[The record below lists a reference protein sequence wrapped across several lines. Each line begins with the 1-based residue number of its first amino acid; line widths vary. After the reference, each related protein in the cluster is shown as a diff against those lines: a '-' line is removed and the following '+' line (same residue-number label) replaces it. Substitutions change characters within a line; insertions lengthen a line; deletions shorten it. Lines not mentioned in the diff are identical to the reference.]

1 MRVLSVFMFVKV
13 MSVICKSKVVCEV
26 WFNIFVTYI
35 TDSEFRIA
43 LFVDVGV
50 ELAKPCYMLIRF
62 HWSLITATT
71 NVNQNK
77 GVV

>member
-1 MRVLSVFMFVKV
+1 MRVLSVFMFVEV

-26 WFNIFVTYI
+26 SFNIFVTYI

>member
-1 MRVLSVFMFVKV
+1 MFVEV

-35 TDSEFRIA
+35 TDSEFRLA

-50 ELAKPCYMLIRF
+50 ELARK
-62 HWSLITATT
+62 WSRPSQQITYL
-71 NVNQNK
+71 
-77 GVV
+77 

>member
-1 MRVLSVFMFVKV
+1 MKVLSVFMFVKV

-35 TDSEFRIA
+35 ADSEFRLA

-50 ELAKPCYMLIRF
+50 ELAKPNHNVQQLMLI
-62 HWSLITATT
+62 
-71 NVNQNK
+71 
-77 GVV
+77 

>member
-1 MRVLSVFMFVKV
+1 MFVEV

-26 WFNIFVTYI
+26 SFNIFVTYI